1 MNAWNPIMNELIKPP
16 SDYPSWLSDPLQ
28 RIRSAQQHATLF
40 FSHELDWNNGVK
52 VVTEGANDE

>member
-1 MNAWNPIMNELIKPP
+1 MNELIKPP